1 MRLVNKIMNE
11 IESLPPQEYMQLVH
25 WFSERDWD
33 KWDGEIEADSES
45 GKLDSLFEEALQAKI
60 NRKLNDL

>member
-1 MRLVNKIMNE
+1 MSLVNKIMSE

-33 KWDGEIEADSES
+33 KWDGEIDADSQS
-45 GKLDSLFEEALQAKI
+45 GKLDFLFKEASQAKL
-60 NRKLNDL
+60 NRKLKDL